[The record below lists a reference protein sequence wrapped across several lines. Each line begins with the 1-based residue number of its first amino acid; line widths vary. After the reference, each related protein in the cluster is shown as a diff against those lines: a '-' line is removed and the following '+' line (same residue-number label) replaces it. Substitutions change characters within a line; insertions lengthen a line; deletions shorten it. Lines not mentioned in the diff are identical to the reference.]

1 MSLLSTLNI
10 FKSCIIIF
18 NQRLKIHHFIALFS
32 LRSKFTLIDFL
43 SSASCGVSTCL
54 HCCLKL
60 VRINKFLLWLLL
72 QKKFGKYFNY
82 IRWLLG
88 LRKLRSSKKVE
99 ILQVVLV
106 LRVGSWKKRVFLK
119 WRKETAFFF
128 LVFLFVIF
136 TMKLSSTASSYLNA
150 HSTLNF
156 ARTFIFLN
164 INTIKHQKSKTWIL

>member
-72 QKKFGKYFNY
+72 QKKFEKYFNY

-99 ILQVVLV
+99 ILQVVLI
-106 LRVGSWKKRVFLK
+106 LRGGSSKIVFFIMEEK
-119 WRKETAFFF
+119 NG
-128 LVFLFVIF
+128 VFCYFHYEIIF
-136 TMKLSSTASSYLNA
+136 YCVELSECTCNFKLC
-150 HSTLNF
+150 
-156 ARTFIFLN
+156 
-164 INTIKHQKSKTWIL
+164 